1 MNDRVFRAMADPTR
15 RRILL
20 LLRERDMTAG
30 EIGRHFP
37 LAQPTV
43 SRHLAVLKE
52 AGLVRD
58 ERRGANVVYRLEA
71 TVLQAWLAWLLDRFG
86 EERDP
91 S

>member
-20 LLRERDMTAG
+20 LRGGPMTAG
-30 EIGRHFP
+30 EIGRHFS
-37 LAQPTV
+37 LAQPTI
-43 SRHLAVLKE
+43 SRHLALLRE

-58 ERRGANVVYRLEA
+58 ERRGANVVYHLEA
-71 TVLQAWLAWLLDRFG
+71 TVLQEWLAWLLERLGG
-86 EERDP
+86 EQGR